1 MTRPYQKAESSHFP
15 PFWKNR
21 PDLLKVLR
29 ELLLEQICLREQEA
43 LGEHLDG
50 KTEKTLGQMAVQLRG
65 ELGHFIQANL
75 SSKPRDELGW
85 PPGAQLAKAA
95 EASRV
100 EQKDA
105 SVQTMAVEG
114 DTVRFGHEGTTEP
127 WEEKPTDA
135 VFGAEPQPESLC
147 GMPGRQ
153 AAALSFPRG
162 TEKVSFPT
170 YYLLS
175 YLLNIDQKL
184 KNHLRSHCFLKICM
198 RSGVSLCLYL
208 ILASTWRCVSI
219 LNFPKVLPAFPPSL
233 SPPPSQPSLLY
244 L

>member
-1 MTRPYQKAESSHFP
+1 M
-15 PFWKNR
+15 
-21 PDLLKVLR
+21 LR

-43 LGEHLDG
+43 SGEHLDG
-50 KTEKTLGQMAVQLRG
+50 KTEKTLGQMAIQLRG

-75 SSKPRDELGW
+75 SSKPRDELEW

-114 DTVRFGHEGTTEP
+114 DMVRFRHEGTTEP

-135 VFGAEPQPESLC
+135 VFSAEHQPENLC
-147 GMPGRQ
+147 RMPGRQ

-162 TEKVSFPT
+162 TKKVSFPT

-184 KNHLRSHCFLKICM
+184 KYHLRSHCFLKICI
-198 RSGVSLCLYL
+198 VWCLSLPVLNLGLYL
-208 ILASTWRCVSI
+208 EVCVHPELPQSVTNISSLPVSSPIPALSYLSI
-219 LNFPKVLPAFPPSL
+219 THDIHVFSL
-233 SPPPSQPSLLY
+233 
-244 L
+244 